1 MTVPMQLTIRLAEAF
16 LDSPGGVL
24 SIHQVS
30 KRLGIPYGTAYNRIH
45 EMGELGCIQIVPQG
59 KAKLCTLNPGNPMS
73 ATLLGLGAAQ
83 VTHRFLTSDS
93 PLAPL
98 TAKLRTLVDSRL
110 GDRLQ
115 AALLLNFEAF
125 RGSAGAIATLNQAAL
140 APGQDSSPPVSG
152 PELPSA
158 EDPASQGSLAI
169 DLFLVMAEEGP
180 LDNQLEMGIHAIF
193 PPPLRPRITS
203 MTVSIPTLVG
213 MLRERENEAGLA
225 AYHMLR
231 RGLLLQGFERFFT
244 LLLAAFPPKLV

>member
-59 KAKLCTLNPGNPMS
+59 KAKLCTLNPENPMT
-73 ATLLGLGAAQ
+73 ATLLGLGSAQ
-83 VTHRFLTSDS
+83 VTHRFITSDS

-98 TAKLRTLVDSRL
+98 TAKLRDLVDSRL

-125 RGSAGAIATLNQAAL
+125 RESAGAVAAG
-140 APGQDSSPPVSG
+140 AADRESSLSESG
-152 PELPSA
+152 PAPHPPD
-158 EDPASQGSLAI
+158 DPASQSSLAI

-180 LDNQLEMGIHAIF
+180 LDHQLEMGIHAIF
-193 PPPLRPRITS
+193 PSHLHPRITS
-203 MTVSIPTLVG
+203 MTVTIPTLVG

-244 LLLAAFPPKLV
+244 LLLAAFPPRLA